1 MNQSPQTLDPAP
13 FLARIAA
20 EATRRSL
27 TAVDLPGGLLLL
39 ARDLNSGQRRQLL
52 ARIQAELGPAGL
64 AAAADQEPPELTNRE
79 PLSAAA
85 ALKDADDCQV
95 SVEERLQLFACF
107 NFSDC

>member
-1 MNQSPQTLDPAP
+1 M
-13 FLARIAA
+13 
-20 EATRRSL
+20 
-27 TAVDLPGGLLLL
+27 
-39 ARDLNSGQRRQLL
+39 
-52 ARIQAELGPAGL
+52 ELGPAGP
-64 AAAADQEPPELTNRE
+64 AAAADQATPELADRE